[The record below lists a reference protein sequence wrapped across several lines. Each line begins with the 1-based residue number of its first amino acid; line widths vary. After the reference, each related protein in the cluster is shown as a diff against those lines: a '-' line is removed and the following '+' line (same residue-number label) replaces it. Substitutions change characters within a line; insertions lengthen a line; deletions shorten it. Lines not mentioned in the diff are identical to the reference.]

1 MDTLRFSRRK
11 TSNVIVTID
20 APNYQE
26 IRIPITSYIRTDV
39 VFSPGSANFGP
50 VEHGEDNQKTIELSY
65 AGRDDWAVR
74 GIISNN
80 KNLTVKAVETTRE
93 NGRVAYKL
101 LLTIK
106 TGTPI
111 GKLREQI
118 YVVTNDIDSDNPAA
132 AGEET
137 AYRKIPLLVEATIE
151 ADITIAPQ
159 IVSLGVMTPGK
170 EVTVNVVIRG
180 KKPFAVEKI
189 ECESDLE
196 AFKVRLP
203 KTTKPVHILPLTVVP
218 PNTPGVFSEEFTV
231 TIAGR
236 PEPLTFK
243 AYGKISG
250 TVIK

>member
-1 MDTLRFSRRK
+1 MTK
-11 TSNVIVTID
+11 
-20 APNYQE
+20 
-26 IRIPITSYIRTDV
+26 
-39 VFSPGSANFGP
+39 
-50 VEHGEDNQKTIELSY
+50 
-65 AGRDDWAVR
+65 
-74 GIISNN
+74 
-80 KNLTVKAVETTRE
+80 
-93 NGRVAYKL
+93 
-101 LLTIK
+101 IK
-106 TGTPI
+106 W
-111 GKLREQI
+111 EMW
-118 YVVTNDIDSDNPAA
+118 DNPSWEASNIKGLA
-132 AGEET
+132 KSNRRLLAIHQGNGNLQET